1 MDNKYWSVAKSYGLP
16 QKLVDMGLNI
26 AIQGEF
32 CGHGIQKNRLRLM
45 QPKFYVFDIV
55 NLDTNEYMN
64 FNDIKK
70 YVEMLG
76 LDMVPIE
83 KVGENFNYTL
93 EELLVKAQGKYES
106 GLDKEGI
113 VVRPTEI
120 GRDNLVQRRLSFKV
134 LNNDFLL
141 KEAKD

>member
-1 MDNKYWSVAKSYGLP
+1 
-16 QKLVDMGLNI
+16 
-26 AIQGEF
+26 
-32 CGHGIQKNRLRLM
+32 M

-83 KVGENFNYTL
+83 EVGENFNYTL